1 MKRLKAAYAAFLQTI
16 TELASAIRSNT
27 VAIVESHVTALALLD
42 AVQRIEAAAKSI
54 SQSAAYLSASE
65 REHRQRQGQRTEIQ

>member
-1 MKRLKAAYAAFLQTI
+1 MKRLKAAYAAFLQTL
-16 TELASAIRSNT
+16 TELAAAIRSNT
-27 VAIVESHVTALALLD
+27 AATVESHATALALLD

-65 REHRQRQGQRTEIQ
+65 REHRQRAGQRTDV